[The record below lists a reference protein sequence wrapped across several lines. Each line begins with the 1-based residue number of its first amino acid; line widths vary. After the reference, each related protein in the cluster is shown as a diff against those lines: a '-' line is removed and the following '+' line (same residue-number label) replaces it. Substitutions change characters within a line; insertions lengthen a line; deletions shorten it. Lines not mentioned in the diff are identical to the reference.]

1 MPKLKV
7 FTKADCPKCPA
18 AKQLSQEIQKE
29 GKMKVEHF
37 DVDQAEGLA
46 EAQFYS
52 VMATPSLIVCKD
64 DTDEEEIKSWR
75 GEAPTSKEDIYSEIK
90 G

>member
-18 AKQLSQEIQKE
+18 AKQLSEEIQKE
-29 GKMKVEHF
+29 GKIKVEYF
-37 DVDQAEGLA
+37 DVDQPEGLA

-52 VMATPSLIVCKD
+52 VMATPSLILCKED
-64 DTDEEEIKSWR
+64 EDEEEIKSFR
-75 GEAPTSKEDIYSEIK
+75 GEAPAKEEILSSISEN
-90 G
+90 